1 MKESL
6 KRDFVDEKGAE
17 LTMIAEGSK
26 AHLMANKNYKLQ
38 HEFKNQKKKA
48 KGILTSDIG
57 VHSSGF
63 AGIMGL
69 AMIISIAGVIIAYLF
84 WRF

>member
-26 AHLMANKNYKLQ
+26 ANFMGNKNYKLQ
-38 HEFKNQKKKA
+38 HEFKSKNKKI
-48 KGILTSDIG
+48 KGIFTSDIG

-69 AMIISIAGVIIAYLF
+69 AMIISIAGIIIAYLF

>member
-6 KRDFVDEKGAE
+6 KRDFVDEKGIE
-17 LTMIAEGSK
+17 NTMIAEGSK
-26 AHLMANKNYKLQ
+26 ANFMRDKNYKLQ
-38 HEFKNQKKKA
+38 HEFQNPKKKA
-48 KGILTSDIG
+48 KGLFTSDIG

-69 AMIISIAGVIIAYLF
+69 ATIISIAGIILAYLF